1 VPKGSKAAY
10 EAADYWKEFKQIKEF
25 MRDNEVICIIEDNN
39 SVTATAVNDPTD
51 KDVVIPESIVI
62 DGETHAV
69 TGIGAEAFKDNTSMT
84 LVCIPETI
92 EEIGNNAFAGCSGLT
107 AIYSYSE
114 EPIALD
120 GGKATVR
127 TRADGAEVSAS
138 TVFAEVDKNNCILYV
153 PLNSA
158 DKYRTA
164 EGWGEFENIV
174 EMKSNKPGD
183 ANNDGEV
190 DGKDVDAT
198 VGYIMEGKTDSF
210 IFKNADVKA
219 DCKINAADIVK
230 ITNIIT
236 EKK

>member
-1 VPKGSKAAY
+1 MIGEESHP
-10 EAADYWKEFKQIKEF
+10 
-25 MRDNEVICIIEDNN
+25 
-39 SVTATAVNDPTD
+39 VTA
-51 KDVVIPESIVI
+51 I
-62 DGETHAV
+62 GE
-69 TGIGAEAFKDNTSMT
+69 GAFKDNTELA

-114 EPIALD
+114 EPIVLD

-127 TRADGAEVSAS
+127 TRADGGEVSAS

-158 DKYRTA
+158 DKYRAA

-183 ANNDGEV
+183 ANNDGEI

-219 DCKINAADIVK
+219 DSKINAADIVK
-230 ITNIIT
+230 IVNL
-236 EKK
+236 KK

>member
-1 VPKGSKAAY
+1 MKKSYTILA
-10 EAADYWKEFKQIKEF
+10 
-25 MRDNEVICIIEDNN
+25 II
-39 SVTATAVNDPTD
+39 AII
-51 KDVVIPESIVI
+51 VV
-62 DGETHAV
+62 
-69 TGIGAEAFKDNTSMT
+69 
-84 LVCIPETI
+84 
-92 EEIGNNAFAGCSGLT
+92 
-107 AIYSYSE
+107 AIYVMLPKE
-114 EPIALD
+114 RFAE
-120 GGKATVR
+120 TVFPLG
-127 TRADGAEVSAS
+127 DGAEVSAS